1 VDARLVASAAH
12 FQVVLKVLITFSLRL
27 TIPYE
32 PLNLQLKIA
41 DTAYGVVSAP
51 QLLRVSSRG
60 DFMSGKRIILL
71 SDGTGNSASKV
82 WKSNVWRVFESLDLR
97 GSEQVAFYDDGVGTS
112 SFKPLAILGGVFG
125 WGLKRNV
132 LDIYKF
138 LCLNYEEGDQIFAFG
153 FSRGA
158 FTIRVLIGLVLSQ
171 KLVPGA
177 TDAEV
182 YRNAKLAYRAYRREN
197 FHTILRIETFFRWI
211 RDIVLYVFGARY
223 DTDKNTEVKEIQ
235 FLGLWDTVAA
245 YGLPVDEMA
254 RGVSQWIWPLELP
267 NRRFDTRIKRAC
279 HALSLDDERTTF
291 HPVLWNEK
299 GVSPDVLTQVWFAG
313 VHANVGGGYPDDSL
327 AYIPLC
333 WIMTEAQSRGLAFKT
348 KPNKPDDPDPDVMV
362 HARWR
367 RDKDGRLYDSRNGL
381 GGYYRYGPRKIE
393 DLNHMRFSR
402 REHDFVDNETTNIH
416 ETAIQR
422 AIGGAHRYAPIGIP
436 DSYQV
441 ISEAGICPQSDY
453 ETADRAKERS
463 VAQHFIWNQVWRRR
477 LIYFITVFASIYLA
491 LYPLVVTTDTSGEF
505 ETRLHLV
512 STAIRALNAFLPGA
526 LSLWIEAYARDPSH
540 FVVLGCLVVLLIWLG
555 VQLGTKIEERMERI
569 WRRSAWARM
578 SNLEI
583 VIRILGAAGV
593 LFAIFHDYLPK
604 NWPGQQF
611 VDGLINDWV
620 KGILVSVL
628 VALFLPPFFV
638 QHLRSWWLYRKSVRG
653 LRLYIL
659 PLFFAVS
666 FAIIACL
673 LTNHL
678 AFSIRDSFGYVCE
691 ESGVNEGVAACVAAS
706 VAVCGPQDT
715 VPSCSDR
722 RAVTCGEGTAVCE
735 ARVNRDC
742 DPNHRSDCSYRV
754 PVCHVAVPGAPGAA
768 PAAKASG
775 FAICPSACE
784 VRPNANDAALK
795 HPDNV
800 LNISSVCKPTGIMV
814 EQGLKYQIKVN
825 APEPKSASP
834 WKNGNA
840 VVSTRGPDPTTLTF
854 ADRLRQV
861 LYWPLKRQ
869 LFVQPFKVI
878 ARVGSTGSDETVL
891 EPDDDKR
898 TNNLD
903 FMITPKRDGELFIY
917 VNDSI
922 WAFDSQKNGS
932 NFYKDNSG
940 QATIEVRQ
948 IN

>member
-1 VDARLVASAAH
+1 
-12 FQVVLKVLITFSLRL
+12 
-27 TIPYE
+27 
-32 PLNLQLKIA
+32 
-41 DTAYGVVSAP
+41 
-51 QLLRVSSRG
+51 
-60 DFMSGKRIILL
+60 MSGKRIILL

-97 GSEQVAFYDDGVGTS
+97 ASEQVAFYDDGVGTS

-138 LCLNYEEGDQIFAFG
+138 LCLNYEKGDQIFAFG

-171 KLVPGA
+171 KLVTGA

-182 YRNAKLAYRAYRREN
+182 YRNAKMAYRAYRREN
-197 FHTILRIETFFRWI
+197 FHTILRIESLFRFM
-211 RDIVLYVFGARY
+211 RDAVLYLFGARY
-223 DTDKNTEVKEIQ
+223 DKDKNTEVKEIE

-267 NRRFDTRIKRAC
+267 NRKFDTRIQRAC

-299 GVSPDVLTQVWFAG
+299 GVPPGVLTQVWFAG
-313 VHANVGGGYPDDSL
+313 VHSNVGGGYPDDSL

-333 WIMTEAQSRGLAFKT
+333 WIMTEAESRGLAFKT
-348 KPNKPDDPDPDVMV
+348 KPNKPDDPDPDMMV

-402 REHDFVDNETTNIH
+402 REHDFVDNETTIIH

-436 DSYQV
+436 HSYQV
-441 ISEAGICPQSDY
+441 MSEAGIRPQSDY
-453 ETADRAKERS
+453 EQDAEVTERCE
-463 VAQHFIWNQVWRRR
+463 AQKFIWNQVWRRR
-477 LIYFITVFASIYLA
+477 LIYFVTVFASIYLA
-491 LYPLVVTTDTSGEF
+491 LYPLVVTTDSSGEF
-505 ETRLHLV
+505 QTRLHLV

-555 VQLGTKIEERMERI
+555 VKLGTKIEERMERI
-569 WRRSAWARM
+569 WRQYGSARM

-583 VIRILGAAGV
+583 ALRVVGGAVA
-593 LFAIFHDYLPK
+593 LFAILHSFFPHT
-604 NWPGQQF
+604 WPAQQF
-611 VDGLINDWV
+611 LDDHINGWV
-620 KGILVSVL
+620 KGILASML
-628 VALFLPPFFV
+628 VALFLLPFIV
-638 QHLRSWWLYRKSVRG
+638 LHLRSWRLYRKSVRA
-653 LRLYIL
+653 LKLYIL
-659 PLFFAVS
+659 PTFFAAS
-666 FAIIACL
+666 FVVIACF

-678 AFSIRDSFGYVCE
+678 VFSVRDSFGYVCE
-691 ESGVNEGVAACVAAS
+691 ESGVNEGIAACLTAS
-706 VAVCGPQDT
+706 VAACGPQDT
-715 VPSCSDR
+715 VPTCSNG
-722 RAVTCGEGTAVCE
+722 RAVSCGEGTAVCE
-735 ARVNRDC
+735 TRVNRDC
-742 DPNHRSDCSYRV
+742 DPNHADCKFRV
-754 PVCHVAVPGAPGAA
+754 PVCHVSVPAAPGSAA
-768 PAAKASG
+768 ATKASG

-784 VRPNANDAALK
+784 VRPNATDAALK

-800 LNISSVCKPTGIMV
+800 FNIASVCKPTGIMV
-814 EQGLKYQIKVN
+814 EQGLKYQIKIN
-825 APEPKSASP
+825 APGPKSASP
-834 WKNGNA
+834 WKNGDI
-840 VVSTRGPDPTTLTF
+840 VVSTRGSDPSTLTF
-854 ADRLRQV
+854 ADRLRQIV
-861 LYWPLKRQ
+861 YWPLKRQ

-878 ARVGSTGSDETVL
+878 ARVGSIGSDETVL

-898 TNNLD
+898 SNNLD
-903 FMITPKRDGELFIY
+903 VVITPKRDGELFLY

-922 WAFDSQKNGS
+922 WALDSQKKGS
-932 NFYKDNSG
+932 NFYNDNSG
-940 QATIEVRQ
+940 KATIEVRQ